1 MDHLPSPKNH
11 LASEKTFVPYVCKKN
26 YDLGPFLTYP
36 VRECVTHAL
45 PLDGKI
51 TGGSPYWAHERMYPT
66 PKPEQEDFLQRWL
79 FFGLIHEILGDRYKP
94 EIRTIKT
101 DESESST
108 VSTLGLVEILDQWI
122 SDVHGSSSL
131 RHTYEHIAEC
141 LRLAFATLHG
151 AGPDFDPK
159 VKLSL
164 ASLGELFALATNEA
178 YHPREDKCPAIFKFL
193 VDGAYWKQPMLASGW
208 CPFQIKVNSENFRLQ
223 TLHFFTLLGQP
234 AGDRLH
240 ERCDSDQCLADQN
253 DLDSYQTKHISGC
266 NCEHYLIDT
275 KHLAE
280 VLESGSLPLLRIQT
294 GNALSDLTVEIV
306 PSSLTS
312 RYIALSH
319 VWADGLGNPFQN
331 SLPRCQLEFL
341 HKTIKEYNVKLLK
354 SGAYQDIL
362 LWIDTLCCPVEPG
375 KAKNTAL
382 ASMKKTYLEATR
394 VLVLDRSL
402 RIHCSKTMDPV
413 EAGIRILSS
422 GWTRRLWTLQEAALP
437 ARNSRLSF
445 LFRDGAINIHH
456 LLQQMFQIVR
466 STIGM
471 KGLVTNITNRI
482 GTFASFPSEYEGD
495 LREDLGT
502 ITFSLKYRSVSVPC
516 DEPLLIANL
525 LDLGVDDILKGPCP
539 LADCAN
545 VGCDHSRIHRLW
557 SLMPAAFR
565 GIPRTIILHVGP
577 RLSEPGFRWAP
588 STLLYNEPQNIPLW
602 QRSSETLWL
611 RKSEKKEDGSGTSEP
626 LLYPERTMGLTI
638 DYAGQGIP
646 TDRGLL
652 VRFTGYS
659 LSAAPGVASN
669 PWNVL
674 EQKGSMYLRNVDGT
688 WFQVTRR
695 LPAEK
700 DSFFSAKS
708 FHEIVL
714 EEGNLWIMYETI
726 SQANLPQSVQLA
738 LLVQLLS
745 DEGGIKYVQ
754 SKLHVSIML
763 LANSMQKLFEA
774 AYESAKEVTRKLS
787 MSRLAVK
794 SNGETKGSGAV
805 DSSMPE
811 ERTHDDENILYEV
824 ESSVLEHEI
833 ELVAIQNASQDIRA
847 VANTLSS
854 DGIKLFREFIAK
866 WVVGNYGYLGPS
878 TTKEQQWCCD

>member
-1 MDHLPSPKNH
+1 MDHLPSPKDH
-11 LASEKTFVPYVCKKN
+11 STSENTLVPYVCKKS

-45 PLDGKI
+45 PLEGKI
-51 TGGSPYWAHERMYPT
+51 TGGSPYWAHERVYPT

-79 FFGLIHEILGDRYKP
+79 FFGLIHEVLGDRYKP

-101 DESESST
+101 DEGESST
-108 VSTLGLVEILDQWI
+108 VSTLGLVETLDQWI
-122 SDVHGSSSL
+122 SDVHDSVNL
-131 RHTYEHIAEC
+131 CHTYEHIAEC

-151 AGPDFDPK
+151 AGPDFDPN

-178 YHPREDKCPAIFKFL
+178 YHPREDKCPSIFKFL
-193 VDGAYWKQPMLASGW
+193 VDSAYWKQPMLASGW

-223 TLHFFTLLGQP
+223 TLHFFALLGQP

-240 ERCDSDQCLADQN
+240 ARCGSDRCLAYQN
-253 DLDSYQTKHISGC
+253 DLASYQTKHISGC

-294 GNALSDLTVEIV
+294 GNALSELSVEIV

-341 HKTIKEYNVKLLK
+341 HKTIKEYSVKLN
-354 SGAYQDIL
+354 SGADQDML

-413 EAGIRILSS
+413 EACIRILSA
-422 GWTRRLWTLQEAALP
+422 GWTRRLWTLQEGALP

-466 STIGM
+466 STVGM
-471 KGLVTNITNRI
+471 KGLVSNITNQI

-502 ITFSLKYRSVSVPC
+502 ITISLKHRSVSVPC
-516 DEPLLIANL
+516 DEPILIANL

-539 LADCAN
+539 IADCAN
-545 VGCDHSRIHRLW
+545 VGCDHSRIHRMW

-588 STLLYNEPQNIPLW
+588 STLLYHEPQNIPLW
-602 QRSSETLWL
+602 QRTSEALWL
-611 RKSEKKEDGSGTSEP
+611 RNSEKKKDTSGTSEP

-638 DYAGQGIP
+638 DYTGQGIP

-674 EQKGSMYLRNVDGT
+674 EQKGSMYLRNVDGA
-688 WFQVTRR
+688 WFQVARR
-695 LPAEK
+695 LPAER

-708 FHEIVL
+708 FHEVVL
-714 EEGNLWIMYETI
+714 EEGNLWLMYETI
-726 SQANLPQSVQLA
+726 SQANRSQSVQLA

-763 LANSMQKLFEA
+763 LANWMQKLFEA
-774 AYESAKEVTRKLS
+774 AYESAKEVTQKLS

-794 SNGETKGSGAV
+794 SDSEAKESGAV

-811 ERTHDDENILYEV
+811 KRTHDDENILYEV
-824 ESSVLEHEI
+824 ESSLLEHEI

-847 VANTLSS
+847 VAGTLSS
-854 DGIKLFREFIAK
+854 DGFKLFKEFIAK